1 MASSEGS
8 EIEDA
13 VLSASTPADLLHLL
27 HRAPGLGASWSSP
40 PPSPSGSLQGL
51 LRCPPD
57 TCNTGAHVYRK
68 PGPGNIPQLSF
79 PCSHSPPLEGCKFS
93 RSRIISR
100 PTPSHVS
107 PATSLSVTPSR
118 WPPRSPLLPAP
129 VTASL
134 CSLPEHG
141 DSLWGQ
147 ERLGMGLGPQAHI
160 HECRDARIRMCT
172 PCAVW
177 VSGGSSCCMPG
188 FGVLQSWKSGGSL
201 VPLSRDLGFMWPCIT
216 LGSSKIP
223 ILWCLLSPPAAREN
237 ILPSLSPCGNQPLQ
251 GSCCSVRLAVP
262 I

>member
-1 MASSEGS
+1 M
-8 EIEDA
+8 
-13 VLSASTPADLLHLL
+13 STESQAL
-27 HRAPGLGASWSSP
+27 AISPGF
-40 PPSPSGSLQGL
+40 
-51 LRCPPD
+51 
-57 TCNTGAHVYRK
+57 
-68 PGPGNIPQLSF
+68 SF

-129 VTASL
+129 ITASL

-160 HECRDARIRMCT
+160 YERRDARTGICT

-201 VPLSRDLGFMWPCIT
+201 VPLSRDLGFMWPCIV

-223 ILWCLLSPPAAREN
+223 ILWCLLSPPALSIAVWESSSPGLLLFCMSRRSH
-237 ILPSLSPCGNQPLQ
+237 LTSLSGAFWQEKEKLFPPCTHWVPSAQASQPLF
-251 GSCCSVRLAVP
+251 GGPERLIVH
-262 I
+262 